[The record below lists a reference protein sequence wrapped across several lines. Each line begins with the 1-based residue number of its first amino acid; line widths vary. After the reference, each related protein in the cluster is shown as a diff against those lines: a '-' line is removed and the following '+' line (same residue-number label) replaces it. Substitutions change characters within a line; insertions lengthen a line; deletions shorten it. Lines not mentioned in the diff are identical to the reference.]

1 MRLRKQEYCVWCS
14 LGWFLGELSSGTT
27 RQEKCQCKPMRS
39 STSHDSRWA
48 LHSCRG
54 LYVSATGR
62 TQQIDPGSQVHLV
75 WRLNWEFQFD
85 AEREKTLFI
94 PLLQPQ
100 ERARRTRKFSYA
112 PFHACCCSHAH
123 AHAASRA
130 LELDPELSR
139 CCCSRISADLSANI
153 LRLQLSVYYV
163 HVAHVHNTT
172 TPFWSVPIDGND
184 IS

>member
-14 LGWFLGELSSGTT
+14 LGWLLGDLSSGTT

-75 WRLNWEFQFD
+75 WRLNWEFSLMRNGKRRFLY
-85 AEREKTLFI
+85 RCCSRRS
-94 PLLQPQ
+94 
-100 ERARRTRKFSYA
+100 ERAVRANSATPPSMLA
-112 PFHACCCSHAH
+112 AVSHAH